1 MPLRPLKWVENG
13 RPRAQPISAAEWD
26 RHRHHIAQLHDDG
39 KTRKEIGWIMAREF
53 GFKPSAHQYTSQFEK
68 WNLKRYNTAREPAQA
83 STSSITA
90 NTEQTPENPGLDNS
104 SPDVSGLGPVH
115 DGPRHVTDLIS
126 RPDAIQDEPAP
137 ASNLPLSQQTPTQ
150 HNPFWDSGLLAA
162 ILDEPIPMFDSD
174 PPAVLTPAIA
184 SASPSAGQTLETAG
198 HSVLGAEDFSLIEK
212 QTPKISPQVSGSRLI
227 NPSGMKLSDMSQY
240 PHPDAQEI
248 SDASENGSNMADNP
262 FSSTSDASSIVT
274 VAGPSN
280 APRPNFSFSRVYNS
294 HENPFSLRIKVGRIS
309 IPGLRD
315 ARPNNS
321 MRDLSESMSMLSID
335 EYGINPLITSQTGL
349 HELPNDD
356 VSDWRSIE
364 TRSLSPM

>member
-26 RHRHHIAQLHDDG
+26 RHRHHITQLHDDG

-53 GFKPSAHQYTSQFEK
+53 DFKPSAHQYTSQFEK

-90 NTEQTPENPGLDNS
+90 NTEQTPEN
-104 SPDVSGLGPVH
+104 SGLGDSNPNVFGLGLVH
-115 DGPRHVTDLIS
+115 DGPCHVTDMIS

-150 HNPFWDSGLLAA
+150 HNSFWDSSLLAA

-198 HSVLGAEDFSLIEK
+198 QKYSILGAEDFSLIEK
-212 QTPKISPQVSGSRLI
+212 QTPKISPQVSGSR
-227 NPSGMKLSDMSQY
+227 
-240 PHPDAQEI
+240 
-248 SDASENGSNMADNP
+248 
-262 FSSTSDASSIVT
+262 
-274 VAGPSN
+274 
-280 APRPNFSFSRVYNS
+280 
-294 HENPFSLRIKVGRIS
+294 
-309 IPGLRD
+309 
-315 ARPNNS
+315 
-321 MRDLSESMSMLSID
+321 
-335 EYGINPLITSQTGL
+335 
-349 HELPNDD
+349 
-356 VSDWRSIE
+356 
-364 TRSLSPM
+364 